1 MFSGLE
7 KDCYPTK
14 EVYEIDLPF
23 KSKILKI
30 HVFICNYFPIAT
42 QVMHP
47 NGVKG
52 DLDVQVAI
60 TGYKA
65 DVLKS
70 VGVEVAPEMAQA
82 PEAFEDDE
90 DYDYDD
96 DGELLVSE
104 NHGIAEELSLTLA
117 VDAELEAIYDQK
129 RPFQI
134 HD

>member
-1 MFSGLE
+1 
-7 KDCYPTK
+7 
-14 EVYEIDLPF
+14 
-23 KSKILKI
+23 
-30 HVFICNYFPIAT
+30 
-42 QVMHP
+42 MHP

-60 TGYKA
+60 TGYKG